1 MNNIKK
7 EDFPTR
13 LRQIMNERGLSQ
25 AELSKLTKITASSI
39 SDWLNYKYEA
49 KQDKVDI
56 IATALNISPSWLL
69 GYDVPQVNYKTTKS
83 TLTQSEQRLLNNYNS
98 TTDKGKSRIMT
109 TSEEMVELY
118 PIIDRDEMLDYLIK
132 NGIQEAALYGKNI
145 NDLSDEQ
152 LAFVYKSLRE
162 DEWQNKK
169 LIL

>member
-1 MNNIKK
+1 MKTLENKEIFSRNLNYYMNKYGI
-7 EDFPTR
+7 TR
-13 LRQIMNERGLSQ
+13 NDLCEQLDLKYMTL
-25 AELSKLTKITASSI
+25 
-39 SDWLNYKYEA
+39 SDWINGKTYPRIDKIELLANYFNINKSDLIE
-49 KQDKVDI
+49 DKTD
-56 IATALNISPSWLL
+56 
-69 GYDVPQVNYKTTKS
+69 TTKP

-162 DEWQNKK
+162 DE
-169 LIL
+169 

>member
-1 MNNIKK
+1 MKTLENKEIFSRNLSYYMNKYGI
-7 EDFPTR
+7 TR
-13 LRQIMNERGLSQ
+13 NDLCEQLDLKYMTL
-25 AELSKLTKITASSI
+25 
-39 SDWLNYKYEA
+39 SDWINGKTYPRIDKIELLANYFNINKSDLIE
-49 KQDKVDI
+49 DK
-56 IATALNISPSWLL
+56 TE
-69 GYDVPQVNYKTTKS
+69 TTKP

-152 LAFVYKSLRE
+152 LAFVYKNLRE
-162 DEWQNKK
+162 DE
-169 LIL
+169 

>member
-1 MNNIKK
+1 MHNIKK

-69 GYDVPQVNYKTTKS
+69 GYDVPQVNYKTIKS

-98 TTDKGKSRIMT
+98 TTDKGKKRIMT

-162 DEWQNKK
+162 DE
-169 LIL
+169 

>member
-1 MNNIKK
+1 MKTLENKEIFSRNLNYYMNKYGI
-7 EDFPTR
+7 TR
-13 LRQIMNERGLSQ
+13 NDLCEQLDLKYMTL
-25 AELSKLTKITASSI
+25 
-39 SDWLNYKYEA
+39 SDWINGKTYPRIDKIELLANYFNINKSDLIE
-49 KQDKVDI
+49 DKTD
-56 IATALNISPSWLL
+56 
-69 GYDVPQVNYKTTKS
+69 TTKS

-162 DEWQNKK
+162 DE
-169 LIL
+169 